1 MRETKDQKIAR
12 LERKVNE
19 LYQLLKSK
27 KSEHKE
33 TDSDFKKRIAQLQQ
47 QIKETKIQHKQEIA
61 KMQAEIQQLNENISK
76 AEESNQLLRTH
87 IRMKEKEIKEL
98 QGQPEEIFSDD
109 WLEITRRDDES
120 RLESFGWGVPTD
132 KWGTPFIAPENLIL
146 NINPNTGNR
155 LCYMD
160 VFPILELIKNEKFYI
175 DALESIKDY
184 QQAARKGDLDAL
196 EIIHKKGMEVYHKL
210 YPDYFSKQ

>member
-19 LYQLLKSK
+19 LNQLLKSK
-27 KSEHKE
+27 KSEYKE

-47 QIKETKIQHKQEIA
+47 QIKETKTQHKQEVA

-76 AEESNQLLRTH
+76 AEESNQLLRAH

-175 DALESIKDY
+175 DALESVKDY
-184 QQAARKGDLDAL
+184 QQAARKGDLEAL